1 MAPSGRSDAFGQ
13 ENGFPSIGPP
23 TAGRAGPFSEIH
35 FVQWAGTGSCRGAPA
50 GLPRASRSE
59 AQAPVRPRCVAAVEV
74 RA

>member
-13 ENGFPSIGPP
+13 RNGFPSIGPP
-23 TAGRAGPFSEIH
+23 TARAGPV

-59 AQAPVRPRCVAAVEV
+59 AQAPVRPRCVAAVDV